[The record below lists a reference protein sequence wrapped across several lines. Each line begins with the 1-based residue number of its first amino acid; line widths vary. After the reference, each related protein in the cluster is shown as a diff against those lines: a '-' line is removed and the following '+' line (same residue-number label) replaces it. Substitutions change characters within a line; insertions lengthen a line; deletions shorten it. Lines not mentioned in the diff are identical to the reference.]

1 MIPTWVTRLPPPCA
15 SREAQ
20 RKLPW
25 PEPLRAG
32 HWLMQSIACDK
43 GIISFMLASCKGDG
57 SARHSSNAAP
67 DHSPTMVAND
77 HGVRL
82 PTVSCGQKHTVRL
95 ATQVLVTFLRH
106 LVRLDEPVKPSTTRR
121 AAWSIC
127 ITSLVLVVATVVV
140 YALNGFAPVVV
151 DWGTAFNP
159 IAFAP
164 VTIAFPIVGVLIAVR
179 RPDNAVGWLC
189 LFIGL
194 ANAVSGFA
202 GDLGGYLFE
211 RDPGG
216 SLAVFCAWFSSWS
229 SVLYVAS
236 IGVFLPLLF
245 PNGKLPSRR
254 WSPVLWVGVA
264 ATTLAS
270 LGVALDPGPLGPPP
284 FDIRNPYALEN
295 TNALLMVF
303 GFGSV
308 LVPLCFVAAGAS
320 MVVRFRRSRGVERQ
334 QLKWFVYAAAV
345 LAGLFAVE
353 MAILIVR
360 GTTGLGAQRVLED
373 VVTAAFAAPAIAA
386 GIAIL
391 RYRLYDIDVL
401 INRTLVY
408 ASLTVVLGVVYVV
421 GVLGI
426 GGLLRG
432 ITGQSN
438 SLVVAISTMVVAA
451 LFRPARGRIQGSV
464 DRYFYRGKYDAV
476 KTLDGF
482 LARVREEVAL
492 DALLDDLTATVQETM
507 QPRHVSVW
515 LKR

>member
-1 MIPTWVTRLPPPCA
+1 MTTVCVYPRFLVGRSTRFA
-15 SREAQ
+15 
-20 RKLPW
+20 
-25 PEPLRAG
+25 
-32 HWLMQSIACDK
+32 
-43 GIISFMLASCKGDG
+43 F
-57 SARHSSNAAP
+57 
-67 DHSPTMVAND
+67 
-77 HGVRL
+77 
-82 PTVSCGQKHTVRL
+82 
-95 ATQVLVTFLRH
+95 ATQGLVTFLRH
-106 LVRLDEPVKPSTTRR
+106 LVRLDELVKPSTTRR
-121 AAWSIC
+121 AAWFIC
-127 ITSLVLVVATVVV
+127 ITSLVLVVASGVV
-140 YALNGFAPVVV
+140 YALNGFVPTVL
-151 DWGTAFNP
+151 DWGTAYNP
-159 IAFAP
+159 IAFVP

-194 ANAVSGFA
+194 ANALSNFA
-202 GDLGGYLFE
+202 GELGRYLFL
-211 RDPGG
+211 RDPEG
-216 SLAVFCAWFSSWS
+216 SLGVFCAWFSSWS
-229 SVLYVAS
+229 SVFVTFS

-264 ATTLAS
+264 AMTLAV
-270 LGVALDPGPLGPPP
+270 LGVALDSALLGPPP
-284 FDIRNPYALEN
+284 YDIRNPYALEN
-295 TNALLMVF
+295 ANALLMVLD
-303 GFGSV
+303 FGSV
-308 LVPLCFVAAGAS
+308 LGPVCFVAAAAS

-334 QLKWFVYAAAV
+334 QLKWFVYAVAV
-345 LAGLFAVE
+345 LAGLFAAE

-360 GTTGLGAQRVLED
+360 GTTGVGAQRVLED
-373 VVTAAFAAPAIAA
+373 LVTAAFAAPAIGA

-408 ASLTVVLGVVYVV
+408 ASLTVVLGLVYVV

-451 LFRPARGRIQGSV
+451 LFQPARGRIQSSV

-515 LKR
+515 LKH